1 MRKGFTLIELIITI
15 VIMAGI
21 FMVIPRILIA
31 TGKSDR
37 FAIRQDALM
46 QAVSLTQMVSRL
58 AWDENNTEYV
68 DILQT
73 DSTAFQCD
81 TSVRFRPGSYLSAN
95 GRMCTHSITATL
107 PLGAESGESDYTLY
121 DDIDD
126 FDDSEINVT
135 YKGSPKYRLT
145 NSVDYLSDTVVSENG
160 TDMIIDL
167 SAATIS
173 TTSTAIKRFGSKV
186 RYVGKRGKERNISSF
201 YYYSTNI
208 GQITL
213 AQRNW

>member
-1 MRKGFTLIELIITI
+1 MRRGFTLIELIITI
-15 VIMAGI
+15 VVMAGI

-37 FAIRQDALM
+37 FAIQQDALM
-46 QAVSLTQMVSRL
+46 QAVSLTQMASRM
-58 AWDENNTEYV
+58 AWDENNTEYI

-73 DSTAFQCD
+73 DSAAFACD

-126 FDDSEINVT
+126 FAGSEINIT

-145 NSVDYLSDTVVSENG
+145 NSVEYLNDAIVSEDG
-160 TDMIIDL
+160 TDITIDL
-167 SAATIS
+167 SVAGVSA
-173 TTSTAIKRFGSKV
+173 TSTAIKRFSSKV
-186 RYVGKRGKERNISSF
+186 RYVGKRGRERNISSF